1 MTMEE
6 KLLDFFNFD
15 ELNGFLGGIV
25 NSNRI
30 GVEDL
35 LEELVTGDFSSFREL
50 LGKYIHEFFFGNL
63 EQCRELFLGIML
75 LGIFAI
81 ALGSMSDLFKSS
93 QIAMF
98 SRYFVFMFVS
108 LLLLKCFVNSYESA
122 KLLLEEMEDFI
133 GVLMPVFCIA
143 LGMANGT
150 VTAAAHYELQFI
162 LLFLV
167 EKVMIGILLPLVQVY
182 CILHVMNQLPEGNR
196 FGGILSL
203 IRKVI
208 MFVTKGSL
216 FVSIGGSLF
225 QAALMPAIDGLK
237 NKMLLKTISLF
248 PGLGD
253 YAGAI
258 GEMVLQGASLIK
270 NSVGIIGVFILILM
284 CIRPVLITLMYGAVI
299 RLASALLQ
307 ISGEKRFTGHIWKM
321 ADSFF
326 MLARVQFFGGGI
338 FFVSIVVAVVAFA
351 RK

>member
-1 MTMEE
+1 MEE
-6 KLLDFFNFD
+6 KLLAFFNFD
-15 ELNGFLGGIV
+15 ELNSFLDGIL
-25 NSNRI
+25 NREHI

-35 LEELVTGDFSSFREL
+35 LQELITGDISSFAGL
-50 LGKYIHEFFFGNL
+50 FQKYIHEVFFGNL

-81 ALGSMSDLFKSS
+81 VLGSMSDLFKSS
-93 QIAMF
+93 QIAVF

-122 KLLLEEMEDFI
+122 KLLLGEMEDFI
-133 GVLMPVFCIA
+133 GALMPVFCIA

-150 VTAAAHYELQFI
+150 VTAAAHYELQFL

-167 EKVMIGILLPLVQVY
+167 EKVMITVLLPLVQVY

-203 IRKVI
+203 IKKVI

-225 QAALMPAIDGLK
+225 QAALMPAIDSLR
-237 NKMLLKTISLF
+237 NKVFLKTVSLF

-258 GEMVLQGASLIK
+258 GEMVLQGATLIK
-270 NSVGIIGVFILILM
+270 NSVGIIGIFVLLLM
-284 CIRPVLITLMYGAVI
+284 CVRPVLITLMYGCMI

-307 ISGEKRFTGHIWKM
+307 ISGEKKFTGHIWKM

-326 MLARVQFFGGGI
+326 MLARIQFFGGGI
-338 FFVSIVVAVVAFA
+338 FFVSIAVAIVAFS